1 MSRPVIILGGG
12 GHARVLAELLN
23 TLDTP
28 VLGYTAPEDG
38 GTLAPGVDWLGDD
51 QRLAEYPPDRVALVN
66 GVGSVGDTGARR
78 RLFEPLQARGY
89 TFPALCHPSA
99 VRSPSAECSPGCQL
113 MAGAILQAG
122 AHLGDNVLLNSR
134 ALVEHGCRIG
144 SHSHIASGAVVC
156 GDCEIG
162 EGCHIGAGAVLIQGL
177 RIGNGAIIAAGAVV
191 TQNVKPMTLVAGVPA
206 EIKRQWKQ

>member
-12 GHARVLAELLN
+12 GHARVLAELLVGGG
-23 TLDTP
+23 TP

-38 GTLAPGVDWLGDD
+38 GALAPGVGWLGDD
-51 QRLAEYPPDRVALVN
+51 RRLADYPPERGGLVN
-66 GVGSVGDTGARR
+66 GIGSVGDTAARR
-78 RLFEPLQARGY
+78 RLFDRLRGQGY
-89 TFPALCHPSA
+89 TFPLLCHPSA
-99 VRSPSAECSPGCQL
+99 MRSPSAECGQGCQL

-122 AHLGDNVLLNSR
+122 ARLGDNVLLNSR

-144 SHSHIASGAVVC
+144 RHTHIASGAVVC

-177 RIGNGAIIAAGAVV
+177 RVGNGAIIAAGAVV

-206 EIKRQWKQ
+206 EVKRQWTQ